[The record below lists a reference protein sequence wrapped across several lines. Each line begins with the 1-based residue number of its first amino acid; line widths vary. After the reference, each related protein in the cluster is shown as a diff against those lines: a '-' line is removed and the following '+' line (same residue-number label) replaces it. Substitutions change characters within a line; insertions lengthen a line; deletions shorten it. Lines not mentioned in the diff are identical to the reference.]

1 MTPQYKAQIQR
12 QLEAAAEQR
21 AKTAPP
27 PQKPKATKP
36 ATPKRKAG

>member
-12 QLEAAAEQR
+12 QLAAVAEQR

-27 PQKPKATKP
+27 PQKTAAAKS
-36 ATPKRKAG
+36 ATPKRKVR